1 MALTTKSFK
10 ELWSKELMP
19 EFKKDILNELK
30 REISKEMQ
38 YVAERFESQ
47 IHEVRN
53 QLKTIE
59 SAQKFISDK
68 YDSVMEMTQATNKE
82 LKTMQNRLRESEER
96 VNNIEGEV
104 YNNMASVDDMQQ
116 YLRRDCL
123 EITGIPVVPLD
134 DPCNLVAEVCEILNV
149 GLDENDISVAH
160 RLRATKNTK
169 DRIIVKFVK
178 RNKRD
183 EVYKQRSKLNGKT
196 TRCLPTVNAEIQE
209 GSIGT
214 TAKIYINESLTAYRR
229 RLFGKINAFKN
240 ANNYKFIWT
249 TNGTITKI
257 HLDN

>member
-1 MALTTKSFK
+1 
-10 ELWSKELMP
+10 
-19 EFKKDILNELK
+19 
-30 REISKEMQ
+30 
-38 YVAERFESQ
+38 
-47 IHEVRN
+47 
-53 QLKTIE
+53 
-59 SAQKFISDK
+59 
-68 YDSVMEMTQATNKE
+68 
-82 LKTMQNRLRESEER
+82 
-96 VNNIEGEV
+96 
-104 YNNMASVDDMQQ
+104 MASVDEMQQ

-196 TRCLPTVNAEIQE
+196 THCLPTVNAEIQE
-209 GSIGT
+209 GTIGT

-249 TNGTITKI
+249 TNGDNPFTKI
-257 HLDN
+257 RIFSYLTFHNDGRLSTILGPALKLHSQLSYILLNNNYKFVSNV